1 MLIPAINGTKNIL
14 EATKLE
20 PKIKRVVLTS
30 SFAAVCDVLDLPSLG
45 RTYTPESWN
54 PATYEEAKVATQPG
68 IGLVVDDMS
77 ALLPVSPSDGV
88 HSMLISGFIYCASKG
103 LAERAFWDY
112 IKTEKPTW
120 SGSSLCPP

>member
-20 PKIKRVVLTS
+20 PRIKRVVFTS

-54 PATYEEAKVATQPG
+54 PATYDEAKVSTHPG
-68 IGLVVDDMS
+68 MLPSTTAVP
-77 ALLPVSPSDGV
+77 LLTFLLTDPIP
-88 HSMLISGFIYCASKG
+88 C
-103 LAERAFWDY
+103 
-112 IKTEKPTW
+112 
-120 SGSSLCPP
+120 